1 MPNNQLSPAIVDAIA
16 NTNIDVLGNAPAVS
30 VAQVYQVLAHSISL
44 SMQSAQA
51 NSAGLMQI
59 GNAVVG
65 VAVAQIVQKM

>member
-1 MPNNQLSPAIVDAIA
+1 MSKNELSPAIVDAIA

-65 VAVAQIVQKM
+65 VAVAQIASKM